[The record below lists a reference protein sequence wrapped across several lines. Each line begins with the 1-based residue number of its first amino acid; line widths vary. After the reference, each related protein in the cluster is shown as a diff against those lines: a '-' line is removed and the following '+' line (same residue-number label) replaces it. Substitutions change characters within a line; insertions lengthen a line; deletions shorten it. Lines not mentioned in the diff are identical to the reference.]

1 MFMIYNNDRDP
12 NEEMWEK
19 QNKMTPEEMIT
30 ETQKLIIERFRILE
44 EKVSIL
50 TDYLE
55 YEEALT
61 KDQETADRIRKIL
74 KEFGVWN

>member
-1 MFMIYNNDRDP
+1 MIYNNDRDP

-19 QNKMTPEEMIT
+19 QNKMTPEEMVT
-30 ETQKLIIERFRILE
+30 ETQKLIIEKFRILE

-55 YEEALT
+55 YEEGLT
-61 KDQETADRIRKIL
+61 KDKETADRIRKIL